1 MYDYFVNTELARL
14 TIIIGILVATLVY
27 KQTGMTLGGVIVP
40 GYLALFLRYPL
51 NIVVTLTAASL
62 SFLVVHYILKKRFL
76 MDSRQL
82 FEVEVLIA
90 LVLQVTWNIISGYY
104 GRVDPN
110 WFPIFGIGFILPGVI
125 AHEMGRSG
133 WGRTFITTVLGA
145 ILVYVIIVPLA
156 SIQELLS
163 TYVSPTSYTPLLR
176 TQPYPYAFPLQLLPI
191 GLVVSIF
198 IDLLLYRWV
207 KLRAGGYVT
216 AAYLA
221 MFFLRPVDIFF
232 VLFCSLLTFIFINHI
247 IGYSILAFG
256 RTRLGI
262 TILAGVVI
270 SWIAE
275 ILVINLSRGTFVPW
289 SGFVIIMPMIVSL
302 LAVDFERQGIWRTTG
317 GVSISSIGVWLVMQG
332 VVFAIFQLNLDW
344 LFFV

>member
-1 MYDYFVNTELARL
+1 M
-14 TIIIGILVATLVY
+14 
-27 KQTGMTLGGVIVP
+27 
-40 GYLALFLRYPL
+40 
-51 NIVVTLTAASL
+51 
-62 SFLVVHYILKKRFL
+62 
-76 MDSRQL
+76 

-90 LVLQVTWNIISGYY
+90 LVLQVTWNIISGYFW
-104 GRVDPN
+104 RVDPN

-133 WGRTFITTVLGA
+133 WGRTFVTTVLGA

-163 TYVSPTSYTPLLR
+163 TFVSPTSYTPLLR

-232 VLFCSLLTFIFINHI
+232 VLFCSLLTFIFISRI
-247 IGYSILAFG
+247 VGYNILAFG

-275 ILVINLSRGTFVPW
+275 ILVINLFRGTFVPW

>member
-62 SFLVVHYILKKRFL
+62 SFLAVHYFLKKRFL
-76 MDSRQL
+76 MDSRQM

-90 LVLQVTWNIISGYY
+90 LVLQVTWNIISGYFW
-104 GRVDPN
+104 RVDPN

-133 WGRTFITTVLGA
+133 WGRTFVTTVLGA

-163 TYVSPTSYTPLLR
+163 TFVSPTSYTPLLR

-232 VLFCSLLTFIFINHI
+232 VLFCSLLTFIFISRI
-247 IGYSILAFG
+247 VGYNILAFG

>member
-1 MYDYFVNTELARL
+1 MYDYIVNTELARL
-14 TIIIGILVATLVY
+14 TIIIGILVATLIY

-40 GYLALFLRYPL
+40 GYLALFLRYPM
-51 NIVVTLTAASL
+51 NILVTLTAASL
-62 SFLVVHYILKKRFL
+62 AFLVVHFILKKRFL
-76 MDSRQL
+76 MDGRQL
-82 FEVEVLIA
+82 FEVEVLVA
-90 LVLQVTWNIISGYY
+90 LVLQVIWNITSGYY
-104 GRVDPN
+104 GQIEPN

-125 AHEMGRSG
+125 AHEMGRGG
-133 WGRTFITTVLGA
+133 WARTLVTTVLGA
-145 ILVYVIIVPLA
+145 MLVYVIIVPLA
-156 SIQELLS
+156 SIQELLAA
-163 TYVSPTSYTPLLR
+163 YISPTRYTPLLR
-176 TQPYPYAFPLQLLPI
+176 TQPYPYAFPIELLPI
-191 GLVVSIF
+191 GLVVSIL

-207 KLRAGGYVT
+207 KLRAGGYVS

-232 VLFCSLLTFIFINHI
+232 VLFCSLLTYIFISRIVGNN
-247 IGYSILAFG
+247 ILAFG

-275 ILVINLSRGTFVPW
+275 ILVINLSKGTFVPW

-302 LAVDFERQGIWRTTG
+302 LAVDFERQGILRTIG
-317 GVSISSIGVWLVMQG
+317 GVSISSIGVGVVMQA
-332 VVFAIFQLNLDW
+332 VVLAILQLNLDW

>member
-14 TIIIGILVATLVY
+14 TIIVGILVATLIY

-40 GYLALFLRYPL
+40 GYLALFIRYPF
-51 NIVVTLTAASL
+51 NILVTLTAASL
-62 SFLVVHYILKKRFL
+62 SFLVVHYFLKKRFL

-82 FEVEVLIA
+82 FEVEVLVA
-90 LVLQVTWNIISGYY
+90 LILQVVWNIISGYY
-104 GRVDPN
+104 LRVDPN

-133 WGRTFITTVLGA
+133 WGRTLVTTVLGA

-156 SIQELLS
+156 SVQELLS
-163 TYVSPTSYTPLLR
+163 TYVSPISYTPLLR
-176 TQPYPYAFPLQLLPI
+176 TQPYPYAFPIQLLPI

-221 MFFLRPVDIFF
+221 MFFLRPIDIFF
-232 VLFCSLLTFIFINHI
+232 VLFCSMLTYVFISRIVGSN
-247 IGYSILAFG
+247 ILAFG

-275 ILVINLSRGTFVPW
+275 ILVINLSRSAFVPW

-302 LAVDFERQGIWRTTG
+302 LAVDFERQGILRTIG
-317 GVSISSIGVWLVMQG
+317 GVSISSIGVGIVMQG
-332 VVFAIFQLNLDW
+332 VILAILQLNLGW

>member
-1 MYDYFVNTELARL
+1 MYDYYVNTELARL
-14 TIIIGILVATLVY
+14 TIIIGILIATLVY

-51 NIVVTLTAASL
+51 NILVTLTAASL
-62 SFLVVHYILKKRFL
+62 AFLVVHYILKKRFL
-76 MDSRQL
+76 MDGRQL
-82 FEVEVLIA
+82 FEVEVLVA
-90 LVLQVTWNIISGYY
+90 LVFQVIWNTIFGYF
-104 GRVDPN
+104 GRAEPD
-110 WFPIFGIGFILPGVI
+110 WLPIFGIGFVLPGVI

-133 WGRTFITTVLGA
+133 WTRTLVTALLGA

-156 SIQELLS
+156 SIQELLAN
-163 TYVSPTSYTPLLR
+163 YVSSTSYTPLLR
-176 TQPYPYAFPLQLLPI
+176 TQPYPYAFPLALLPF
-191 GLVVSIF
+191 GLVVSIL

-232 VLFCSLLTFIFINHI
+232 VLFCSLLTYIFISRIVGN
-247 IGYSILAFG
+247 SILAFG

-302 LAVDFERQGIWRTTG
+302 LAADFERQGILRTLG
-317 GVSISSIGVWLVMQG
+317 AVSISSVGVGVVMQG
-332 VVFAIFQLNLDW
+332 VVLAIVQLNLNW
-344 LFFV
+344 LLIV